1 MVYCLYMFK
10 NLTDFSYERNRN
22 EAFGFY
28 VAWGLLSVL
37 LAALVGTFFTLS
49 FNLSSIPTSEL
60 SSLGARVGTLVAF
73 FVVLFISVK
82 IAYAKKLLSNFK
94 TIILIVLAGL
104 CALFGGALLGFLI
117 PAYLSTRPVHTGK

>member
-1 MVYCLYMFK
+1 MFK